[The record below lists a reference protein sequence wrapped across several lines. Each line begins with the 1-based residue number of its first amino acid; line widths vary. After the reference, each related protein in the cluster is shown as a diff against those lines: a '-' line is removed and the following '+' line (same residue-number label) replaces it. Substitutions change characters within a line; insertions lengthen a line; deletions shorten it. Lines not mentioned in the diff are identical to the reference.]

1 MLLVPWADR
10 PGWLAWPGRNPGPA
24 RSGAV
29 HCQRPSRVRCGAVR
43 AGGITICMGE
53 LVEAW
58 QGKVEAP
65 ARPCGWDGC
74 WGGRRMDAGGLGGG
88 GGRWIGGWDGWVA
101 VGGAHCAAPAREL
114 APAEPTSAPPSKATN
129 DVQKDSSSLPFLAL
143 VHLCPPTQVACFIQP
158 PTGSSGKRPTVDSPQ
173 TAPSPRGLGA
183 VHEHIAEHID
193 DDAAPERIDCFW
205 RPPVRQRHHHTCHAP
220 ADERFP
226 PPPPIDD
233 DAGDSILR
241 PRPPPAGLLLRGW

>member
-1 MLLVPWADR
+1 M
-10 PGWLAWPGRNPGPA
+10 GW
-24 RSGAV
+24 V
-29 HCQRPSRVRCGAVR
+29 
-43 AGGITICMGE
+43 
-53 LVEAW
+53 
-58 QGKVEAP
+58 
-65 ARPCGWDGC
+65 
-74 WGGRRMDAGGLGGG
+74 G
-88 GGRWIGGWDGWVA
+88 GGRWCA
-101 VGGAHCAAPAREL
+101 PHCAAPAREL

>member
-1 MLLVPWADR
+1 
-10 PGWLAWPGRNPGPA
+10 
-24 RSGAV
+24 
-29 HCQRPSRVRCGAVR
+29 VRCGR
-43 AGGITICMGE
+43 AGSRF
-53 LVEAW
+53 AW
-58 QGKVEAP
+58 GSWWRPGKGKWRRPPAP
-65 ARPCGWDGC
+65 VDGWDGC
-74 WGGRRMDAGGLGGG
+74 WGGRRMDAGGLGGGGGG